1 MNIGLLTFLPLQVE
15 EVDVVGEV
23 VETGVVVEVIEEAE
37 VTEVVVEGA
46 DISKDRGVDISKDK
60 GVDISKVVLNIL
72 EHLMMLDNL
81 SLVGVSKQVI
91 NSIKVDFKLGGIK
104 EGTSKGVIS
113 NKGVISS
120 KEGISKGGTRVKAE
134 GIEGGGVAEGA
145 GVEAGEDD

>member
-23 VETGVVVEVIEEAE
+23 VETGVVVEVIEEAK
-37 VTEVVVEGA
+37 VTEVVLEGA
-46 DISKDRGVDISKDK
+46 DISKDR